1 MFCQFWP
8 GRQRHASGVG
18 QCRQCMNWSTM
29 TFDSRIDSWVG
40 FEILLTLLAG
50 LGHNR
55 PCTVTKPPWMMHNWS
70 QSVLHGLQRLHLM
83 HQRQWLQHMHWRLQ
97 RLQLVDWRLQRLQL
111 VERGLQLMDGG
122 LHQMDRGLQQL
133 MDRGRGLHQHLGWRK
148 DARWPA
154 ASWKRSMSPDTARVC
169 SCVLCTTTAARHCFC
184 KRRRQ
189 LRPWQ
194 QRAARRWG
202 WKSTWWR
209 WRSKIHRPFFPS
221 WRTSIRSF
229 LAAAAET
236 LGVGAG
242 WCWSVLVA
250 FAYIDADTWPLL
262 LIVKMNVDSLYCYY
276 YCHYCPLLLPWPRP
290 MGQWLIIDDWLVNA
304 AQEPSPWKAWCAA
317 DSVWLLDLDEN
328 GVKWQPFRV
337 TQCISTK
344 KLSCPA
350 WAWGNGA
357 CNCKPVSQC
366 KPLEI
371 HQIGG
376 APLSLY
382 CVAVASNHIITS
394 NHIKSHHI
402 TSHHVILMPVL
413 KISDVYYI

>member
-1 MFCQFWP
+1 
-8 GRQRHASGVG
+8 
-18 QCRQCMNWSTM
+18 
-29 TFDSRIDSWVG
+29 
-40 FEILLTLLAG
+40 
-50 LGHNR
+50 
-55 PCTVTKPPWMMHNWS
+55 
-70 QSVLHGLQRLHLM
+70 
-83 HQRQWLQHMHWRLQ
+83 
-97 RLQLVDWRLQRLQL
+97 
-111 VERGLQLMDGG
+111 MDGG

-344 KLSCPA
+344 KEVIMPCLGLGQ
-350 WAWGNGA
+350 WG
-357 CNCKPVSQC
+357 
-366 KPLEI
+366 L
-371 HQIGG
+371 
-376 APLSLY
+376 
-382 CVAVASNHIITS
+382 
-394 NHIKSHHI
+394 
-402 TSHHVILMPVL
+402 
-413 KISDVYYI
+413 